1 MSEIHKRS
9 KLDVNQM
16 AQSVFDEE
24 SMANRVKLVDTN
36 IAIAVNAEE
45 GDSVVSMKKNRMLTV
60 KNNDILDVSLV
71 SKICVYSH
79 GVGIVVLDENDDV
92 LAVIPLQE
100 QTPINIMATRV
111 KVLIPEQLEYV
122 KIVVQ

>member
-9 KLDVNQM
+9 KLDVIQM
-16 AQSVFDEE
+16 AQSVFDEAV
-24 SMANRVKLVDTN
+24 MANRVKLVDTN

-45 GDSVVSMKKNRMLTV
+45 GDSVIAVKKNKMLTV

-100 QTPINIMATRV
+100 QSPINIMATRV
-111 KVLIPEQLEYV
+111 KVLLPEQLEYV